1 MRVPGSWERGVKTW
15 TVLGGNEKRAGAEG
29 IAAMYSRWE
38 LVISLSLLP
47 NDSASLIILLTLIG
61 RAPPLFLIISTRPWA
76 SQMTVWVACLDC
88 KLATCVT
95 RGTWEETTT
104 LVD

>member
-1 MRVPGSWERGVKTW
+1 MRVSGSWERGFKTW

-29 IAAMYSRWE
+29 TAAMYSQWE
-38 LVISLSLLP
+38 LVISPSPRP
-47 NDSASLIILLTLIG
+47 NDSGSLIILLALIG
-61 RAPPLFLIISTRPWA
+61 EAPPLFLIISARPRASHISVWA
-76 SQMTVWVACLDC
+76 ACWDC
-88 KLATCVT
+88 ELATCVT